1 MDPGPLAAPGLKLFK
16 LNTVF
21 EAWRISCAGS
31 CCHPPPPKLD
41 SQTKRHAH
49 IPIKQSIP
57 GTHPCSSMELP
68 PLQVNKTSP
77 TQTGETQEAQRG
89 EWSYAVVFAIR
100 VWSILLMKIQLL
112 ILSGHLRPV
121 VTMLESASQLLLETN
136 AFLRNKK
143 DSTPPLHFLH
153 HCFNAF

>member
-1 MDPGPLAAPGLKLFK
+1 M
-16 LNTVF
+16 
-21 EAWRISCAGS
+21 
-31 CCHPPPPKLD
+31 
-41 SQTKRHAH
+41 
-49 IPIKQSIP
+49 
-57 GTHPCSSMELP
+57 
-68 PLQVNKTSP
+68 NKASP